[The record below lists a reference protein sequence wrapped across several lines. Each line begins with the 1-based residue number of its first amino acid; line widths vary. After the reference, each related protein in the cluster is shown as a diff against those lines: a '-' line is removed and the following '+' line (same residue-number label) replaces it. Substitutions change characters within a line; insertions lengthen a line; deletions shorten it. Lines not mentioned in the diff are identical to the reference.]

1 MILNE
6 DYFNDIEITDDNIN
20 SSEEDSANTTFK
32 YDDPSDWFNNEIN
45 GKYSAILFIPMNT
58 DSKQKHEI

>member
-6 DYFNDIEITDDNIN
+6 DYFDDIEITDDDIN
-20 SSEEDSANTTFK
+20 SSEEDSANATFK

-58 DSKQKHEI
+58 DVKQKHNI